1 MAGKGL
7 GERDKAHLQ
16 CLCPVA
22 LFVCQGS
29 DILLIFLWF
38 QPVPERCSENRD
50 VTVHLGC
57 RLWWSL
63 WMYLLYL
70 FQKFFFT
77 SSGGCWSFLWQ
88 VGGQSRNASSRY
100 ISDSSAAVPL
110 AFISAVGDYSGD
122 RQFGGGNVASVL
134 NTKRQD
140 SLELFRAY
148 KILELVSRLYRTIQ
162 ESAFPWSYIWLGS
175 WHVQLV
181 IGHFPAPCRNI
192 AEWNVELTVKQM
204 GVSPT
209 PHLPAAS

>member
-16 CLCPVA
+16 CLFPVA

-38 QPVPERCSENRD
+38 QPVPERCSETRD

-77 SSGGCWSFLWQ
+77 CSGGCWSFLWQ

-110 AFISAVGDYSGD
+110 AFTSAVGDYSGD

-134 NTKRQD
+134 NTQD
-140 SLELFRAY
+140 RIPLNFS
-148 KILELVSRLYRTIQ
+148 
-162 ESAFPWSYIWLGS
+162 
-175 WHVQLV
+175 
-181 IGHFPAPCRNI
+181 
-192 AEWNVELTVKQM
+192 ELTRYLNWFPGCIGPYRSQP
-204 GVSPT
+204 SPDHT
-209 PHLPAAS
+209 FDWEAGMSSWW